1 MTILYVKGDFNMS
14 ILSILIFA
22 ISSTCDSF
30 IIGISYGIN
39 KIRINFLSNLL
50 VALISGLGTFLSM
63 LPGAKLINYIS
74 FKQANKFG
82 SLLLIMVG
90 ICLII
95 NSLRKK
101 NKFNDERSYSDLL
114 KNPEKMDF
122 DSSKNIELKE
132 AIYLGIFLCLN
143 NIGLGIMASI
153 IGLNIYVT
161 SFLSFLFSLIFL
173 KLGCFIGKKASAHSF
188 NDKFAEIS
196 SYILIILLGIWEL
209 FS

>member
-1 MTILYVKGDFNMS
+1 MS
-14 ILSILIFA
+14 FLSILIFA
-22 ISSTCDSF
+22 ISSSCDSF

-39 KIRINFLSNLL
+39 KIKINFSSNLL

-74 FKQANKFG
+74 PTQANKFG
-82 SLLLIMVG
+82 SLLLILVG
-90 ICLII
+90 ICLLI

-101 NKFNDERSYSDLL
+101 DKLKEESSYSTLL

-122 DSSKNIELKE
+122 DSSKNIEIKE
-132 AIYLGIFLCLN
+132 AIYLGVFLCLN

-153 IGLNIYVT
+153 IGLNIYIT
-161 SFLSFLFSLIFL
+161 SFLSFLFSLTFL
-173 KLGCFIGKKASAHSF
+173 KLGCFIGKKVSAYSF
-188 NDKFAEIS
+188 NNKIAEIS
-196 SYILIILLGIWEL
+196 SYVLIILLGIWEL